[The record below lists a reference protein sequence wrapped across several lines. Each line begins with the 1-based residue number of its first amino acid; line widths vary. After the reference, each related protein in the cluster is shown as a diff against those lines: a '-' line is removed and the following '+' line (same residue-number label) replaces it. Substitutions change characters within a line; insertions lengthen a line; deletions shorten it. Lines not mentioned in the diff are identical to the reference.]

1 MQTSSPA
8 RPRPASYCSRELGR
22 VGVTIEGVPDD
33 LTRDQAANLA
43 LLILD
48 AHLAAPEAAV

>member
-1 MQTSSPA
+1 MHTSPLSATTPSELLLA
-8 RPRPASYCSRELGR
+8 ELGR

-48 AHLAAPEAAV
+48 AHLAATDSAV

>member
-1 MQTSSPA
+1 MQTSSPSTSTPSELLLA
-8 RPRPASYCSRELGR
+8 ELGR

-48 AHLAAPEAAV
+48 AHLAAPGAAV